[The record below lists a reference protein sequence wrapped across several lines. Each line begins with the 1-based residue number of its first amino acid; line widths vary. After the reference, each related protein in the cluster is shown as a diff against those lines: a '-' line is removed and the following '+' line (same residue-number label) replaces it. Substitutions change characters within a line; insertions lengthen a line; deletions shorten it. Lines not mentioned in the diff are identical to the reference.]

1 MAKTVSLALKGLAKY
16 RMRTFLMMLGIVI
29 GIATLT
35 VIVSISKGAQAK
47 IMKGIQSFGTNA
59 VLVSAGGGK
68 MFGPPDEDT
77 TSLTLEDA
85 AAIKESVKG
94 IKHIAPFTVSVS
106 QDIIYGNQ
114 NTASPVL
121 GVTPEWMDAWQWY
134 VDKGEYISDE
144 DNASMSKNA
153 VIGRTVA
160 RELFGDQNPI
170 GETIRINTT
179 NFKVIGIM
187 AHRGTSPMGMDM
199 DRRVFVPRT
208 TAMRKLFNIDHVGM
222 IRMYVEDE
230 AKLREVTMN
239 VTALLRERHHI
250 APPQEDDFRVTNTM
264 KMAAMAK
271 GVSKTLRTFLI
282 LLSVIS
288 LGVGGIVIANI
299 MFISVN
305 ERKKEI
311 GIRRAFGAR
320 AKDIMNQFLG
330 EALMVTVSG
339 GILGT
344 LLGFVVS
351 KVISM
356 IPVASSVGSMGGSMG
371 KKKMMTMPAVIS
383 WEPFA
388 LAFLFSVLI
397 GVLAGIQ
404 PAKKAAA
411 MDPVEAIRG

>member
-1 MAKTVSLALKGLAKY
+1 
-16 RMRTFLMMLGIVI
+16 
-29 GIATLT
+29 
-35 VIVSISKGAQAK
+35 
-47 IMKGIQSFGTNA
+47 
-59 VLVSAGGGK
+59 
-68 MFGPPDEDT
+68 
-77 TSLTLEDA
+77 
-85 AAIKESVKG
+85 
-94 IKHIAPFTVSVS
+94 
-106 QDIIYGNQ
+106 
-114 NTASPVL
+114 
-121 GVTPEWMDAWQWY
+121 
-134 VDKGEYISDE
+134 
-144 DNASMSKNA
+144 MSKNA
-153 VIGRTVA
+153 VIGQTLVK
-160 RELFGDQNPI
+160 ELFGDQNPI
-170 GETIRINTT
+170 GETIRVNNT
-179 NFKVIGIM
+179 NFKIIGIM

-230 AKLREVTMN
+230 SKLQEVTMN
-239 VTALLRERHHI
+239 VTALLKERHHI
-250 APPQEDDFRVTNTM
+250 TAGQEDDFRVTNTM
-264 KMAAMAK
+264 KMSMMAK

-330 EALMVTVSG
+330 EALLVTVSG
-339 GILGT
+339 GVLGT
-344 LLGFVVS
+344 LLGFALS
-351 KVISM
+351 KIVSM
-356 IPVASSVGSMGGSMG
+356 IPMATAMGPMG

-383 WEPFA
+383 WEPFV
-388 LAFLFSVLI
+388 LAFLFSVII